1 MPPLYLSKECSLF
14 TLDFAVKDRGRG
26 GEEEEEEEEK
36 NMEEKEEEEEEEK
49 KEEEKEEGKG
59 GGGRVDLKKFKEEN
73 RMTHKDIKAKK
84 CHKLAED

>member
-1 MPPLYLSKECSLF
+1 M
-14 TLDFAVKDRGRG
+14 
-26 GEEEEEEEEK
+26 EEEEK
-36 NMEEKEEEEEEEK
+36 KKEEKEEEEEEK
-49 KEEEKEEGKG
+49 DEEKEEGKG

>member
-1 MPPLYLSKECSLF
+1 
-14 TLDFAVKDRGRG
+14 
-26 GEEEEEEEEK
+26 
-36 NMEEKEEEEEEEK
+36 MESEEEEEEK
-49 KEEEKEEGKG
+49 KKEEKEEEEEEEKEEGKG

>member
-1 MPPLYLSKECSLF
+1 MII
-14 TLDFAVKDRGRG
+14 
-26 GEEEEEEEEK
+26 EEKVESEEEK
-36 NMEEKEEEEEEEK
+36 EEKEEEEEDEDKEE

>member
-1 MPPLYLSKECSLF
+1 MES
-14 TLDFAVKDRGRG
+14 
-26 GEEEEEEEEK
+26 EEEEEEK
-36 NMEEKEEEEEEEK
+36 KKEEKEEEEEAE
-49 KEEEKEEGKG
+49 KEEEEEGKG